1 MIFYYFLALLAA
13 FCWSI
18 SSLISA
24 DITRILG
31 GIGFNRLR
39 LIFVSFMLLI
49 YASLQ
54 NSWNT
59 INIEYLNIIIVSGV
73 IGVFLG
79 DTLLFMAMQRIGP
92 RRNNILFSLAA
103 PFTVILNIVALQK
116 TMSFIDITG
125 CILVFI
131 GVVVAISYGNS
142 RKNNDHR
149 WELIEGSIRIGI
161 LFGILAALCQAI
173 GIIMMK
179 PILNKGAD
187 PIASAA
193 IRTTISAFLLSF
205 TYISKSNLMT
215 GTSNNFTPNIIIK
228 TAISG
233 FLGMALGMSLLLIAL
248 KNGDAG
254 IVATLSSTS
263 PIMILFLLWVLTKK
277 IPSLG
282 SWIGTV
288 IAITGTGLIFIS

>member
-13 FCWSI
+13 FSWSI

-39 LIFVSFMLLI
+39 LIFVSIMLLS
-49 YASLQ
+49 YATFQ
-54 NSWNT
+54 KTWDT
-59 INIEYLNIIIVSGV
+59 INIEYLNVIIVSGV
-73 IGVFLG
+73 IGIFLG
-79 DTLLFMAMQRIGP
+79 DTLLFMALKRIGP

-103 PFTVILNIVALQK
+103 PFTVILNILALQQK
-116 TMSFIDITG
+116 MSLIEITG

-142 RKNNDHR
+142 KNNNHR
-149 WELIEGSIRIGI
+149 WELIEGSIKIGI
-161 LFGILAALCQAI
+161 LFGILAALCQSI
-173 GIIMMK
+173 GLIMMK
-179 PILNKGAD
+179 PILDQGAD

-193 IRTTISAFLLSF
+193 IRCTISALLLSL
-205 TYISKSNLMT
+205 TYISKSNLI
-215 GTSNNFTPNIIIK
+215 GHNINFTTSTILK
-228 TAISG
+228 TIISG

-248 KNGDAG
+248 QKADAG

-263 PIMILFLLWVLTKK
+263 PIMILFLLWIITKK
-277 IPSLG
+277 IPSIG
-282 SWIGTV
+282 AWIGTI
-288 IAITGTGLIFIS
+288 IAIIGTGLIFIN

>member
-13 FCWSI
+13 FSWSI

-39 LIFVSFMLLI
+39 LIFVSIMLLS
-49 YASLQ
+49 YATFQ
-54 NSWNT
+54 KTWDT
-59 INIEYLNIIIVSGV
+59 INIEYLNVIIVSGI
-73 IGVFLG
+73 IGIFLG
-79 DTLLFMAMQRIGP
+79 DTLLFMALKRIGP

-103 PFTVILNIVALQK
+103 PFTVILNILALQQK
-116 TMSFIDITG
+116 MSLIEITG

-142 RKNNDHR
+142 KNNNHR
-149 WELIEGSIRIGI
+149 WELIEGSIKIGI
-161 LFGILAALCQAI
+161 LFGILAALCQSI
-173 GIIMMK
+173 GLIMMK
-179 PILNKGAD
+179 PILDQGAD

-193 IRTTISAFLLSF
+193 IRCTISALLLSL
-205 TYISKSNLMT
+205 TYISKSNLI
-215 GTSNNFTPNIIIK
+215 GNNINFTASTILK
-228 TAISG
+228 TIISG

-248 KNGDAG
+248 QKADAG

-263 PIMILFLLWVLTKK
+263 PIMILFLLWIITKK
-277 IPSLG
+277 IPSIG
-282 SWIGTV
+282 AWIGTI
-288 IAITGTGLIFIS
+288 IAIIGTGLIFIN

>member
-13 FCWSI
+13 FSWSI

-39 LIFVSFMLLI
+39 LIFVSIMLLS
-49 YASLQ
+49 YATFQ
-54 NSWNT
+54 KTWDT
-59 INIEYLNIIIVSGV
+59 INIEYLNVIIVSGV
-73 IGVFLG
+73 IGIFLG
-79 DTLLFMAMQRIGP
+79 DTLLFMALKRIGP

-103 PFTVILNIVALQK
+103 PFTVILNILALQQK
-116 TMSFIDITG
+116 MSLIEITG

-142 RKNNDHR
+142 KNNNHR
-149 WELIEGSIRIGI
+149 WELIEGSIKIGI
-161 LFGILAALCQAI
+161 LFGILAALCQSI
-173 GIIMMK
+173 GLIMMK
-179 PILNKGAD
+179 PILDQGAD

-193 IRTTISAFLLSF
+193 IRCTISALLLSL
-205 TYISKSNLMT
+205 TYISKSNLI
-215 GTSNNFTPNIIIK
+215 GSNINFTTSIILK
-228 TAISG
+228 TIISG

-248 KNGDAG
+248 QKADAG

-263 PIMILFLLWVLTKK
+263 PIMILFVLWIITKK
-277 IPSLG
+277 IPSIG
-282 SWIGTV
+282 AWIGTI
-288 IAITGTGLIFIS
+288 IAIIGTGLIFIN

>member
-13 FCWSI
+13 FSWAI

-39 LIFVSFMLLI
+39 LIFVSIMLLS
-49 YASLQ
+49 YATFQ
-54 NSWNT
+54 KTWDT
-59 INIEYLNIIIVSGV
+59 INIEYLNVIIVSGV
-73 IGVFLG
+73 IGIFLG
-79 DTLLFMAMQRIGP
+79 DTLLFMALKRIGP

-103 PFTVILNIVALQK
+103 PFTVILNILALQQK
-116 TMSFIDITG
+116 MSLIEITG

-142 RKNNDHR
+142 KNNNHR
-149 WELIEGSIRIGI
+149 WELIEGSIKIGI
-161 LFGILAALCQAI
+161 LFGILAALCQSI
-173 GIIMMK
+173 GLIMMK
-179 PILNKGAD
+179 PILDQGAD

-193 IRTTISAFLLSF
+193 IRCTISALLLSL
-205 TYISKSNLMT
+205 TYISKSNLI
-215 GTSNNFTPNIIIK
+215 GSNINFTTSTILK
-228 TAISG
+228 TIISG

-248 KNGDAG
+248 QKADAG

-263 PIMILFLLWVLTKK
+263 PIMILFLLWIITKK
-277 IPSLG
+277 IPSIG
-282 SWIGTV
+282 AWIGTI
-288 IAITGTGLIFIS
+288 IAIIGTGLIFIN

>member
-13 FCWSI
+13 FSWSI

-39 LIFVSFMLLI
+39 LIFVSIMLLS
-49 YASLQ
+49 YATFQ
-54 NSWNT
+54 KTWDT
-59 INIEYLNIIIVSGV
+59 INIEYLNVIIVSGV
-73 IGVFLG
+73 IGIFLG
-79 DTLLFMAMQRIGP
+79 DTLLFMALKRIGP

-103 PFTVILNIVALQK
+103 PFTVILNILALQQK
-116 TMSFIDITG
+116 MSLIEITG

-142 RKNNDHR
+142 KNNNHR
-149 WELIEGSIRIGI
+149 WELIEGSIKIGI
-161 LFGILAALCQAI
+161 LFGILAALCQSI
-173 GIIMMK
+173 GLIMMK
-179 PILNKGAD
+179 PILDQGAD

-193 IRTTISAFLLSF
+193 IRCTISALLLSL
-205 TYISKSNLMT
+205 TYISKSNLIGSNINLT
-215 GTSNNFTPNIIIK
+215 TSTILK
-228 TAISG
+228 TIISG

-248 KNGDAG
+248 QKADAG

-263 PIMILFLLWVLTKK
+263 TIMILFLLWIITKK
-277 IPSLG
+277 IPSTG
-282 SWIGTV
+282 AWIGTI
-288 IAITGTGLIFIS
+288 IAIIGTGLIFIN

>member
-13 FCWSI
+13 FSWSI

-39 LIFVSFMLLI
+39 LIFVSIMLLS
-49 YASLQ
+49 YATLQ
-54 NSWNT
+54 KTWDT
-59 INIEYLNIIIVSGV
+59 INIEYLNVIIVSGV
-73 IGVFLG
+73 IGIFLG
-79 DTLLFMAMQRIGP
+79 DTLLFMALKRIGP

-103 PFTVILNIVALQK
+103 PFTVILNILALQQK
-116 TMSFIDITG
+116 MSLIEITG

-142 RKNNDHR
+142 KNNNHR
-149 WELIEGSIRIGI
+149 WELIEGSIKIGI
-161 LFGILAALCQAI
+161 LFGILAALCQSI
-173 GIIMMK
+173 GLIMMK
-179 PILNKGAD
+179 PILDQGAD

-193 IRTTISAFLLSF
+193 IRCTISALLLSL
-205 TYISKSNLMT
+205 TYISKSNLI
-215 GTSNNFTPNIIIK
+215 GSNINFTTSTILK
-228 TAISG
+228 TIISG

-248 KNGDAG
+248 QKADAG

-263 PIMILFLLWVLTKK
+263 PIMILFLLWIITKK
-277 IPSLG
+277 IPSIG
-282 SWIGTV
+282 AWIGTI
-288 IAITGTGLIFIS
+288 IAIIGTGLIFIN

>member
-13 FCWSI
+13 FSWSI

-39 LIFVSFMLLI
+39 LIFVSIMLLS
-49 YASLQ
+49 YATFQ
-54 NSWNT
+54 KTWDT
-59 INIEYLNIIIVSGV
+59 INIEYMNVIIVSGV
-73 IGVFLG
+73 IGIFFG
-79 DTLLFMAMQRIGP
+79 DTLLFMALKRIGP

-103 PFTVILNIVALQK
+103 PFTVILNILALQQK
-116 TMSFIDITG
+116 MSLIEITG

-142 RKNNDHR
+142 KNNNHR
-149 WELIEGSIRIGI
+149 WELIEGSIKIGI
-161 LFGILAALCQAI
+161 LFGILAALCQSI
-173 GIIMMK
+173 GLIMMK
-179 PILNKGAD
+179 PILDQGAD

-193 IRTTISAFLLSF
+193 IRCTISALLLSL
-205 TYISKSNLMT
+205 TYISKSNLI
-215 GTSNNFTPNIIIK
+215 GSNINFTTSTILK
-228 TAISG
+228 TIISG

-248 KNGDAG
+248 QKADAG

-263 PIMILFLLWVLTKK
+263 PIMILFLLWIITKK
-277 IPSLG
+277 IPSIG
-282 SWIGTV
+282 AWIGTI
-288 IAITGTGLIFIS
+288 IAIIGTGLIFIN

>member
-13 FCWSI
+13 FSWSI

-39 LIFVSFMLLI
+39 LIFVSIMLLS
-49 YASLQ
+49 YATFQ
-54 NSWNT
+54 KTWDT
-59 INIEYLNIIIVSGV
+59 INIEYLNVIIVSGV
-73 IGVFLG
+73 IGIFLG
-79 DTLLFMAMQRIGP
+79 DTLLFMALKRIGP

-103 PFTVILNIVALQK
+103 PFTVILNILALQQK
-116 TMSFIDITG
+116 MSLIEITG

-142 RKNNDHR
+142 KNNNHR
-149 WELIEGSIRIGI
+149 WELIEGSIKIGI
-161 LFGILAALCQAI
+161 LFGILAALCQSI
-173 GIIMMK
+173 GLIMMK
-179 PILNKGAD
+179 PILDQGAD

-193 IRTTISAFLLSF
+193 IRCTISALLLSL
-205 TYISKSNLMT
+205 TYISKSNLIGSNINLT
-215 GTSNNFTPNIIIK
+215 TSTILK
-228 TAISG
+228 TIISG

-248 KNGDAG
+248 QKADAG

-263 PIMILFLLWVLTKK
+263 PIMILFLLWIITKK
-277 IPSLG
+277 IPSVG
-282 SWIGTV
+282 AWIGTI
-288 IAITGTGLIFIS
+288 IAIIGTGLIFIN